1 MPAGEVYTE
10 QSQRYNM
17 KVFVK
22 ILNVVNPDK
31 GSIAGD
37 LFAWE
42 LQKVS
47 AEVHFKFTLFQIVT
61 QKQKSLESILS

>member
-47 AEVHFKFTLFQIVT
+47 A
-61 QKQKSLESILS
+61 